1 MITTRT
7 SVVDTL
13 HEKFSV
19 TGMEEDDGFY
29 ITIAASDG
37 KYCVC
42 VCVCVWEELC
52 KDTLFTLHR

>member
-1 MITTRT
+1 MITART

-19 TGMEEDDGFY
+19 TGMEEDDVGFY

-42 VCVCVWEELC
+42 VCIGGVMQRCIIR
-52 KDTLFTLHR
+52 LHR